1 MTPAS
6 FSAPDDADPR
16 SGRRF
21 TFGLWTVGHRGRDPF
36 GEPTRFPRDPVDT
49 VQRLSELGAWGVSL
63 HDDDL
68 VPWDASAAERD
79 RLVGRFERALQDSG
93 MRVGMATTN
102 LFGHPAFKDGA
113 FTSCDRAVRR
123 AAIGKAMRSIDLGA
137 RLGAEVYV
145 FWGGREGTEA
155 SVAKDP
161 REALDRYR
169 EAIDVLAE
177 YVVEQGFRMRFALE
191 PKPNEPRGD
200 IFLPTVGHALHF
212 ISTLQRPEMVGVNPE
227 VAHETM
233 AGLSFHHAVGQAL
246 WADKLFH
253 IDLNAQR
260 IGRYDQDFRFGA
272 EDLKEAFLLVRL
284 LERAVYRGPLHFDA
298 HPYRNEDAA
307 GVWEFAKGCMRTYTL
322 LAQRAQHFDGLP
334 EVQEALQAAS
344 SDQLAAPTAAVSQA
358 DALKAESVE
367 LDSLAG
373 RGYGNERLDQLLVEV
388 LLGVR

>member
-1 MTPAS
+1 MTA
-6 FSAPDDADPR
+6 AAH
-16 SGRRF
+16 RF
-21 TFGLWTVGHRGRDPF
+21 TFGLWTVGNPGRDPF
-36 GEPTRFPRDPVDT
+36 GEPTRARLDPPDT
-49 VQRLSELGAWGVSL
+49 VRRLAELGAWGISL

-68 VPWDASAAERD
+68 VPWGSSAAERD
-79 RLVGRFERALQDSG
+79 RIVAAFKAALEDTG
-93 MRVGMATTN
+93 MGVGMATTN

-113 FTSCDRAVRR
+113 FTSNDRRVRR

-137 RLGAEVYV
+137 ELGAEVYV

-155 SVAKDP
+155 AVAKDP
-161 REALDRYR
+161 RDALDRYR
-169 EAIDVLAE
+169 EAIDVLAD
-177 YVVEQGFRMRFALE
+177 YVVAQGYDLRFALE

-212 ISTLQRPEMVGVNPE
+212 ITTLARPDMVGVNPE

-233 AGLSFHHAVGQAL
+233 AGLSFLHGVGQAL

-284 LERAVYRGPLHFDA
+284 LERAGYAGPLHFDA
-298 HPYRNEDAA
+298 HAYRSEDAA
-307 GVWEFAKGCMRTYTL
+307 GVWEFARGCMATYRA
-322 LAQRAQHFDGLP
+322 LAEKARYFDALP
-334 EVQEALQAAS
+334 EVRDALAAAS
-344 SDQLAAPTAAVSQA
+344 TPELGQPSTEGAGEAQA
-358 DALKAESVE
+358 LKSEVDGLDALA
-367 LDSLAG
+367 D
-373 RGYGNERLDQLLVEV
+373 RGYANEALDQLVVDV

>member
-1 MTPAS
+1 MT
-6 FSAPDDADPR
+6 AP
-16 SGRRF
+16 SHRF
-21 TFGLWTVGHRGRDPF
+21 TFGLWTVGNPGRDPF
-36 GEPTRFPRDPVDT
+36 GEPTRARLDPPDT
-49 VQRLSELGAWGVSL
+49 VRRLAELGAWGVSL

-68 VPWDASAAERD
+68 VPWGSSAAERD
-79 RLVGRFERALQDSG
+79 RIVAAFKAALADTG
-93 MRVGMATTN
+93 LGVGMATTN

-113 FTSCDRAVRR
+113 FTSNDRRVRR

-137 RLGAEVYV
+137 ELGAEVYV

-155 SVAKDP
+155 AVAKDP
-161 REALDRYR
+161 RDALDRYR
-169 EAIDVLAE
+169 EAIDVLAD
-177 YVVEQGFRMRFALE
+177 YVVEQGYDLRFALE

-212 ISTLQRPEMVGVNPE
+212 ITTLARPDMVGVNPE

-233 AGLSFHHAVGQAL
+233 AGLSFLHGVGQAL

-284 LERAVYRGPLHFDA
+284 LERAGYAGPLHFDA
-298 HPYRNEDAA
+298 HAYRSEDAA
-307 GVWEFAKGCMRTYTL
+307 GVWEFARGCMATYRA
-322 LAQRAQHFDGLP
+322 LAEKARHFDGLP
-334 EVQEALQAAS
+334 EVRDALAAAS
-344 SDQLAAPTAAVSQA
+344 TPELGQPSTEGAGEAQA
-358 DALKAESVE
+358 LKSEVDGLDALAE
-367 LDSLAG
+367 
-373 RGYGNERLDQLLVEV
+373 RGYANEALDQLVVDV